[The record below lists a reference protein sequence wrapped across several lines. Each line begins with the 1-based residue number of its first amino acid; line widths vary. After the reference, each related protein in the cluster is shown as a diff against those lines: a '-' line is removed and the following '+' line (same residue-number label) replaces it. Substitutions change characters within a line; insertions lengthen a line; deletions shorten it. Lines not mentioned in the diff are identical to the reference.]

1 MSALFDR
8 DWDIKKIAVI
18 AVAALIV
25 LSIFSLA
32 YISMNTRDTKLTIIC
47 NETIKNGDYISVQL
61 KDVYRNEIEGQTV
74 DLKILDDAGQAEKY
88 NVTTDEMGRG
98 YIQVLALENGNYTV
112 HANFNGTLLLKESH
126 DNWAFAVDDGYSS
139 YY

>member
-1 MSALFDR
+1 M
-8 DWDIKKIAVI
+8 DIKKIAVI
-18 AVAALIV
+18 AVAAIII

-61 KDVYRNEIEGQTV
+61 KDVYRNEIEGQIV
-74 DLKILDDAGQAEKY
+74 DWKILDDAGQAERH

-112 HANFNGTLLLKESH
+112 HANFNGTLFLKESH